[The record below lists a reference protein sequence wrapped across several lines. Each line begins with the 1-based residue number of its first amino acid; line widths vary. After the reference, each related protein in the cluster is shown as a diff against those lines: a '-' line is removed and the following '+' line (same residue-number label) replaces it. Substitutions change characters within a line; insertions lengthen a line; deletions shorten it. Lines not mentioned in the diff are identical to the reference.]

1 MTLTQEEK
9 MEALTY
15 KAEDE
20 KRLIMFNEIGQYAIE
35 NIDFLSNEIA
45 LKDYLITKRVEK
57 KNATI
62 AYLEAKLAELKSS

>member
-1 MTLTQEEK
+1 MALTIEEK

-20 KRLIMFNEIGQYAIE
+20 KRLIMFNEIGQYVIE
-35 NIDFLSNEIA
+35 NIDFLSDEIV
-45 LKDYLITKRVEK
+45 LNNYLIAKRLEK

-62 AYLEAKLAELKSS
+62 ANLEAKLVELKK